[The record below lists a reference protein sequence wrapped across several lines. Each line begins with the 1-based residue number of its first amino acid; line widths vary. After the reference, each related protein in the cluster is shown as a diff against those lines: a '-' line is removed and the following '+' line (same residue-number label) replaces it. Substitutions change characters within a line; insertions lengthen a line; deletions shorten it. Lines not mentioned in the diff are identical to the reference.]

1 MVNPNDVES
10 ISVLKDASAS
20 SLYGAQAANGV
31 ILVTTKHA
39 KLNKV
44 SVNYTGYVG
53 YQSPTEL
60 FQEANAYNYANA
72 YNQATM
78 YDLISRSNPTFNTSK
93 EVYTQQQLA
102 DWQSGKVSSTNWRKA
117 LFNNNGFTQS
127 HYINIS
133 GGLDKDEVSLK
144 NDFSIG
150 YMEQLGNVANTN
162 FNKITL
168 RNNSDLKWNRF
179 SAGLIVGLTYE
190 KTDSPTSLAVGNLGA
205 IINAVNRQ
213 NPTVPIKDANGNWNV
228 TATNDTNNPVRQAAE
243 GGLDNSLNY
252 NVLLNMNISYRLID
266 NLMIKFTNGINYTSN
281 YDNAF
286 NNQLTWS
293 TGMITGPNNSTM
305 SNYLDVH
312 YMQQLDLSYNK
323 IFGKHHI
330 AAIVGGQQELETYNY
345 QYMFRMNYI
354 NNTLGSMQLGDITG
368 KDNSSTSYS
377 WALKGLFGRLNYDYN
392 QKYLLEFD
400 FREDGSSR
408 LSPGKNWDFFPSISG
423 GWRISQESFMSSFK
437 PVISE
442 LKLRGSYGRLGNQN
456 MPGANNNALYY
467 RDKSIVGPNG
477 NAYVFGNSIINA
489 MGLLQSPNNTCT
501 WEHTA
506 ITDIALDGA
515 LFNNEM
521 TFSLD
526 YFDKITSGMLMTKQV
541 SDVNGGGSYIANI
554 GKMRNN
560 GIEITLGTIK
570 HFSNGLILNLN
581 GNFTAMTNE
590 LLNLGGQN
598 LPQSGVTKNTVGYP
612 LNAYYLYENSGLV
625 TNADFLNP
633 NFKLLPGQVL
643 GDQIIRDVNGD
654 GVINSADQVMINKS
668 ATPKFLYALNFDVSY
683 KGFGIS
689 GMLQGAADYYKYLG
703 ASVGYGFN
711 SGYSITQWTINNSYN
726 PFTNPDNYNT
736 RLPRLSIANGI
747 NNTYPTNMFLFN
759 SSYIRLK
766 NIQIYYDFQDDLL
779 KKLWISGL
787 RVYVSGQNLYTLSAL
802 PKALGIDPEIGS
814 ATGGYP
820 LVKIF
825 TAGINVTF

>member
-521 TFSLD
+521 IFSLD

-766 NIQIYYDFQDDLL
+766 NIQIYYDFQDALL